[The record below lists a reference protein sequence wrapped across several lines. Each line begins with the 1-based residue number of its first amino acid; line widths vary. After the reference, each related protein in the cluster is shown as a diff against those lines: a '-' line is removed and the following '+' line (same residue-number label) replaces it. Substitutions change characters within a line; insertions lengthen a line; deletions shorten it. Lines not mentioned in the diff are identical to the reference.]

1 MRLQEMPP
9 ADRPREKAE
18 RIGIGSLSDAEL
30 LAIFIRTGMPGKN
43 AIQLSTEMLEVF
55 GGIKQL
61 SRFEPREIRARFKG
75 LGPAKSIELA
85 AAFEIGRRLA
95 RGQSPMPVLD
105 TPERVMEVFGQEF
118 MALHQESLRV
128 LLLDTKLRLVRMI
141 EISRGTV
148 NECTAH
154 PREILRHAL
163 THSAY
168 AIVLVH
174 NHPSG
179 DPSPSAADIRV
190 TRSLAEAANLLQI
203 NLIDHVILG
212 SPDGGR
218 SPFYSFREGGIL

>member
-18 RIGIGSLSDAEL
+18 RIGLGALSDAEL
-30 LAIFIRTGMPGKN
+30 LAIFIRTGTPGKN
-43 AIQLSTEMLEVF
+43 AIQLSSELLQTF

-61 SRFEPREIRARFKG
+61 SRFQPGEIRARFKG

-95 RGQSPMPVLD
+95 RGESPMPVLD
-105 TPERVMEVFGQEF
+105 TAQRVMDAFGQEF
-118 MALHQESLRV
+118 MALHQESLRA

-148 NECTAH
+148 NECSAH

-168 AIVLVH
+168 AFVLVH

-179 DPSPSAADIRV
+179 DPSPSAADLRI
-190 TRSLAEAANLLQI
+190 TRSLAEAANLMQI
-203 NLIDHVILG
+203 VFLDHVILG

-218 SPFYSFREGGIL
+218 APYYSFREAGIL